1 MAPSDES
8 KSLVSIIV
16 PMYHAAPYIA
26 NTIHCVEQQTWTN
39 WELLLVDDCGGDDT
53 LSVAAAC
60 KDASPF
66 GSQIHIVQNERNIG
80 AADSRNHG
88 VSCARGR
95 YIAFLDAD
103 DVWLPEKLE
112 RQLQFMAACE
122 GGFTFTSYE
131 FGDENAQGT
140 GKFVRVPSTLTFSK
154 ALSRTV
160 IFTSTVLLDTQ
171 KIPKELIHM
180 PDIGSED
187 TALWWS
193 LLKTGIT
200 ACGLDEVLTIYR
212 RPRKSLSSNKLSA
225 IRRMWT
231 LLRQIGDCGR
241 LRAFYHL
248 IGWAVR
254 ATLRRI

>member
-1 MAPSDES
+1 MADTDET

-26 NTIHCVEQQTWTN
+26 NTIRCVEQQTWTN

-53 LSVAAAC
+53 LSVAQAC
-60 KDASPF
+60 KSASPF
-66 GSQIHIVQNERNIG
+66 GSQIHILQNEKNMG
-80 AADSRNHG
+80 AAYSRNHG
-88 VSCARGR
+88 ISCAKGR

-103 DVWLPEKLE
+103 DVWLPDKLE
-112 RQLQFMAACE
+112 KELCFLE
-122 GGFTFTSYE
+122 TSESGFAFTSYE

-140 GKFVRVPSTLTFSK
+140 GKIVHAPSSLSFSK

-160 IFTSTVLLDTQ
+160 IFTSTVLLDT
-171 KIPKELIHM
+171 KRIPKDLIHM

-193 LLKTGIT
+193 LLKTGIV

-212 RPRKSLSSNKLSA
+212 RPEKSLSSNKLSA

-231 LLRQIGDCGR
+231 LLRQIGGCGR
-241 LRAFYHL
+241 IRAFCHL

-254 ATLRRI
+254 ASLRRI

>member
-1 MAPSDES
+1 MAPSDEL

-26 NTIHCVEQQTWTN
+26 NTIRCVEQQTWAN

-53 LSVAAAC
+53 RSVAAAC

-66 GSQIHIVQNERNIG
+66 GAQIHIVQNERNIG
-80 AADSRNHG
+80 AAGSRNHG

-112 RQLQFMAACE
+112 RQLQFMETCDS
-122 GGFTFTSYE
+122 GFSFTSYE
-131 FGDENAQGT
+131 FGNEHAQGT
-140 GKFVRVPSTLTFSK
+140 GKFVRVPPTLTFSK

-171 KIPKELIHM
+171 KIPKELIRM

-193 LLKTGIT
+193 LLKTGII

-212 RPRKSLSSNKLSA
+212 RPQKSLSSNKFSA

-241 LRAFYHL
+241 IRAFYHL
-248 IGWAVR
+248 IGWAIR

>member
-1 MAPSDES
+1 MTTTDDTND
-8 KSLVSIIV
+8 LVSVIV

-53 LSVAAAC
+53 LSVALAC
-60 KDASPF
+60 QKASAF
-66 GSQIHIVQNERNIG
+66 GSQIRIIQNERNMG
-80 AADSRNHG
+80 AAKSRNHG

-112 RQLQFMAACE
+112 RELQFLRTCE
-122 GGFTFTSYE
+122 SGFAFTSYE

-140 GKFVRVPSTLTFSK
+140 GKIVHAPASLGFSQ

-171 KIPKELIHM
+171 KIPKALIHM

-200 ACGLDEVLTIYR
+200 ACGLDDVLTVYR
-212 RPRKSLSSNKLSA
+212 RPAKSLSSNKLSA
-225 IRRMWT
+225 IRRMWI
-231 LLRQIGDCGR
+231 LLRQIGGCGR
-241 LRAFYHL
+241 IRALYHL

-254 ATLRRI
+254 ATLRRM